1 MLLITPVF
9 ASVDKSSCDY
19 LKNKKH
25 FSIVNPFIETIAQN
39 KIKKSLK
46 KSLKGDFNVNF
57 DGYTLSSMKNGVF
70 KKLDIVGTD
79 LFIENIEIP
88 YLRISTITDYNR
100 LDYSQKPIVFKSDM
114 IYSYEIK
121 LSEQSV
127 NQALE
132 KKDYEK
138 NLEKINNLAYPLFIL
153 NNVDIKLKNN
163 KIYLLMYYNF
173 PVAPAKIDKTFMI
186 STSFKVENHRIKAY
200 DIDINK
206 AYGVISETKVA
217 NLLNLLDPLT
227 FTLSLLNTKKCNA
240 IVENVK
246 IIDNIIVVNGKI
258 YVKGE

>member
-1 MLLITPVF
+1 
-9 ASVDKSSCDY
+9 
-19 LKNKKH
+19 
-25 FSIVNPFIETIAQN
+25 
-39 KIKKSLK
+39 
-46 KSLKGDFNVNF
+46 
-57 DGYTLSSMKNGVF
+57 
-70 KKLDIVGTD
+70 
-79 LFIENIEIP
+79 
-88 YLRISTITDYNR
+88 
-100 LDYSQKPIVFKSDM
+100 M

-138 NLEKINNLAYPLFIL
+138 NLEKINNLDYPLFIL